1 MRTLKKNKQKM
12 FYALYKGAETVYE
25 LDDNGNKI
33 IDYVDEDGNVYY
45 RESGTEQLVYNEPIE
60 FKASISSNLNEM
72 HAREYG
78 VDKSSIYSEIT
89 CEKGY
94 LPLEYG
100 SKIWRTSNVEWIDE
114 ELKIPD
120 VSSSDYTVM
129 GILDEF
135 QDYDFYLL
143 QRNNKETK

>member
-25 LDDNGNKI
+25 LDDDGNKI

-78 VDKSSIYSEIT
+78 VDQSSIYSEIT